1 MKKEERDA
9 LKKLEQVMEK
19 QLLVMLSATGI
30 LVSVCESME
39 KALEGVKLL
48 ALAPEG
54 PESEPKTE
62 KPLDDE
68 EYDGYVEYTKYI
80 EQPENRRVIR
90 NRIRHIEGNAATIGL
105 DEIEEATPE
114 QWDHVVEK
122 MKESGAGDMFFEYP
136 QDPSNLHPEE
146 ESGWIG

>member
-9 LKKLEQVMEK
+9 MKKLAHVMEK
-19 QLLVMLSATGI
+19 QLLVMLSATEI
-30 LVSVCESME
+30 MVSVCESVE

-54 PESEPKTE
+54 PESEPKAE

-68 EYDGYVEYTKYI
+68 EYDGYVEYTKFI
-80 EQPENRRVIR
+80 EQPENRRVIKG
-90 NRIRHIEGNAATIGL
+90 RIKHIERNPPTIGL
-105 DEIEEATPE
+105 DEVEEATPE
-114 QWDHVVEK
+114 QWEQIK
-122 MKESGAGDMFFEYP
+122 KAM
-136 QDPSNLHPEE
+136 NLHPEE